1 MSGYD
6 QRNQQIDRQINIGQV
21 IIQTIGRWWLYL
33 VVLLLLVV
41 IAILL
46 IGYWFPIVRSEKPLL
61 TPLFPPFTPIVHAE
75 TTPIVITRHN
85 ADINSELL
93 AAWENTQLE
102 PKINNNA
109 VEVLDH
115 SATKIILLIRVTDNG
130 NNKID
135 WRIRSK
141 RLALQLLATCTSSLF
156 ENPETAKYYFVR
168 GNIQQAHYDDN
179 SKIATIRFVMQL
191 KEE

>member
-1 MSGYD
+1 MSRYD

-41 IAILL
+41 IAISL
-46 IGYWFPIVRSEKPLL
+46 IGYWFPIVRSEEPL
-61 TPLFPPFTPIVHAE
+61 TPLFPPFTPIAHTE
-75 TTPIVITRHN
+75 TTPIVITPHN
-85 ADINSELL
+85 GDVDSELL
-93 AAWENTQLE
+93 AAWENTQLA

-115 SATKIILLIRVTDNG
+115 NDTKIILLTHVTDTG
-130 NNKID
+130 NDKID
-135 WRIRSK
+135 WRISSK
-141 RLALQLLATCTSSLF
+141 RLALELLAAYTSSLF

-168 GNIQQAHYDDN
+168 GNIQQVYYADN
-179 SKIATIRFVMQL
+179 SKTTTIRFVMQL